1 MSCSCDVA
9 VEVAMTHLVDPSP
22 WPISGSLGALETT
35 VGGVRKED
43 SEDDIKRAELAA
55 LETKW
60 MCSIRCTLL
69 PCQPRLKRDAFLAV
83 SLGEELRLE
92 WIEQLE
98 GHSSSRAQIGTLCR
112 VVPLETLIA
121 QSWELGYSE
130 SRYRR
135 DNKRL

>member
-60 MCSIRCTLL
+60 MCSIR
-69 PCQPRLKRDAFLAV
+69 DAFLAV